1 MTEVMI
7 NMADHVFVEREGR
20 IDTVRVWMKAASRA
34 QLRRLPLNS
43 KILFDELGLTFKPDL
58 RDDLIDEAVER
69 LHVFNRDLEM

>member
-1 MTEVMI
+1 
-7 NMADHVFVEREGR
+7 
-20 IDTVRVWMKAASRA
+20 MKAAFRA
-34 QLRRLPLNS
+34 QRRRPTLNS